1 MAAIKDLDFVFS
13 EAGFDCDTYRSFPL
27 ALQSRAEQAAL
38 EAASDVPQVTPSAH
52 ARRVSGAGADT
63 ASRNAA
69 SVTESPSTQHRP
81 PVLSGLLSPSHDGAH
96 AGAAVF
102 GRTITVM
109 GAAGGVGTTTIA
121 VTLARLASRRGGNV
135 FLLDAAE
142 ESIVPLYLGA
152 GRVISGVSAGWSFLP
167 HPESR
172 QGVISVVA
180 CGDAV
185 AAADEHSPWN
195 RARHLGGASH
205 DTVIDSGSH
214 RHLDCSP
221 ETVHNT
227 ASLVV
232 LSPDIRSV
240 LQVRHIERKF
250 AGRDANS
257 LPLYL
262 LNQFHSEIPLHQ
274 EVRASLSN
282 HLGKRLAPMTV
293 RGAREIP
300 QALSEGLTVLDF
312 APDSP
317 VASDI
322 VQVAEWLRR
331 SATFDAQPKQ
341 SAAVAG
347 L

>member
-1 MAAIKDLDFVFS
+1 M
-13 EAGFDCDTYRSFPL
+13 
-27 ALQSRAEQAAL
+27 
-38 EAASDVPQVTPSAH
+38 
-52 ARRVSGAGADT
+52 
-63 ASRNAA
+63 
-69 SVTESPSTQHRP
+69 
-81 PVLSGLLSPSHDGAH
+81 
-96 AGAAVF
+96 F
-102 GRTITVM
+102 GRTITVI

-121 VTLARLASRRGGNV
+121 VTLARFASRRGGNI

-152 GRVISGVSAGWSFLP
+152 GRAISGVSAGWSFLP

-180 CGDAV
+180 CGDA
-185 AAADEHSPWN
+185 AAGGDHSPWN
-195 RARHLGGASH
+195 RARNLGGASH
-205 DTVIDSGSH
+205 DTLIDSGSH
-214 RHLDCSP
+214 RYLDCSP
-221 ETVHNT
+221 EIVHNT
-227 ASLVV
+227 TSLVI

-282 HLGKRLAPMTV
+282 HLGDRLAPMTV
-293 RGAREIP
+293 RDAREVP
-300 QALSEGLTVLDF
+300 LALSEGLTVVDY

-322 VQVAEWLRR
+322 VHVADWLLR
-331 SATFDAQPKQ
+331 SAMFDAQPKQ